1 MQFKIKNVTL
11 DQIESEDETYRIT
24 TNEDTDDLVES
35 FEHVGLVNPPL
46 LIKNNSSYT
55 IVCGFRRI
63 FACRH
68 LALDNI
74 SARILPG
81 NTAKL
86 ECAKY
91 AIVDNAYQRSLNLV
105 EISRAMNML
114 DRFMDK
120 TKHFGIKLK
129 AMGLPENQSLIKK
142 IKKIDCLP
150 MELKNGIL
158 SNTLS
163 LSMALELGKFDKK
176 TGIGF
181 AQLFNSLKLS
191 LSKQREILTLVKE
204 IAHRDDAPILTVL
217 KEPEMQTILNNNH
230 FDGNQK
236 ARKIRKY
243 LKQVRFP
250 IITKAEQAFVT
261 HLKTLNLKTGAHLI
275 PPENFESTVYTLKFT
290 FNSFSELQNHKI
302 TFDALIENPAMKT
315 LLS

>member
-35 FEHVGLVNPPL
+35 FKHVGLVNPPL

-63 FACRH
+63 VAYRH
-68 LALDNI
+68 LALDSI
-74 SARILPG
+74 SARILSG
-81 NTAKL
+81 NTDKL

-105 EISRAMNML
+105 EISRAMNIL

-120 TKHFGIKLK
+120 TKHLGIKLK
-129 AMGLPENQSLIKK
+129 AMGLPENQTFIKK
-142 IKKIDCLP
+142 IKKIDRLP

-163 LSMALELGKFDKK
+163 LSMALELGKLDKK

-217 KEPEMQTILNNNH
+217 KEPEMQAIINNNH

-250 IITKAEQAFVT
+250 IITKAEQAFAS
-261 HLKTLNLKTGAHLI
+261 HLKTLNLKTGAKLI
-275 PPENFESTVYTLKFT
+275 PPENFESTVYTLTFT
-290 FNSFSELQNHKI
+290 FSSFSELQNHKI
-302 TFDALIENPAMKT
+302 TFDAIIENPSMKT